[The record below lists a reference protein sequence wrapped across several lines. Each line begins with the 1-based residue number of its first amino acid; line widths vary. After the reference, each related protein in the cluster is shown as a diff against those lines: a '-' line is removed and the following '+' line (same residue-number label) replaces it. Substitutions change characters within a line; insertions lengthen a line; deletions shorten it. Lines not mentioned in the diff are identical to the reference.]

1 MKSTLW
7 IGGMMIVLG
16 GCSTH
21 TVKPK
26 DSMPLKEAKPA
37 TLPHSP
43 LSSDPISDPYCCIL
57 PQGLDIKL
65 PELGPKV
72 NDLERFEQTIT
83 PYVEAN
89 GIDRDIF
96 YDVQSDFEKSYYT
109 PWSYSVPPLCSH
121 DASWPL
127 RAFRGG
133 YGSNLR
139 PLPPSWFQEIEIQ
152 ANFEEF
158 GTLNQKAI
166 ALRWMD
172 LRALPTQKPLFHNP
186 ALPGEGYPFDMLQNS
201 SVNYNEPVF
210 ISHTSKDGAW
220 SYIFTNSASGWVQ
233 SEGIAAIDD
242 AMVETIRKS
251 EKIFVFEDNVPL
263 YDGFNR
269 FAAYSRI
276 GMVLPLQQEQQYEY
290 YAMAYDSNGSFKSIS
305 IPKSAARIGVSK
317 INKND
322 LIRLGEQML
331 KNTYGWGGM
340 YGERDCSSMIR
351 DMYTPFGIWLPRNS
365 AAQARKGEMISF
377 EGLSND
383 EKLDLIKTKGVPF
396 ETIVYLKGHVLLYVG
411 TYQDN
416 VMMMHNVWGIR
427 TIDKKTGKKGRKVLG
442 KAVISTLELGSELEE
457 FDPDNKLLTR
467 VKSMNI
473 FTRTP
478 MVLSKKATKLPKKK
492 KNL

>member
-1 MKSTLW
+1 
-7 IGGMMIVLG
+7 MIVLG

-21 TVKPK
+21 TVAP
-26 DSMPLKEAKPA
+26 EA
-37 TLPHSP
+37 TLPLQTAP
-43 LSSDPISDPYCCIL
+43 LPPAPVAAPVTDPYCCPL
-57 PQGLDIKL
+57 PQELDVKL

-72 NDLERFEQTIT
+72 NDLERFEQSIE
-83 PYVEAN
+83 PYVEQN
-89 GIDRDIF
+89 GIDRENFLEI
-96 YDVQSDFEKSYYT
+96 QANFEKSYYT
-109 PWSYSVPPLCSH
+109 PWGYSVPPICAN
-121 DASWPL
+121 DASWPI

-139 PLPPSWFQEIEIQ
+139 PLPPSWFQEIEMQ

-158 GTLNQKAI
+158 GTINQKAI
-166 ALRWMD
+166 TLRWTD
-172 LRALPTQKPLFHNP
+172 LRALPTAKPLYRNP
-186 ALPGEGYPFDMLQNS
+186 SLPGEGYPFDLLQNS

-220 SYIFTNSASGWVQ
+220 SYIFTNSASGWVP
-233 SEGIAAIDD
+233 SESIAAIDD
-242 AMVETIRKS
+242 AMIAAVLKS
-251 EKIFVFEDNVPL
+251 EKIFLFEDNVPL
-263 YDGFNR
+263 LDSSNR
-269 FAAYSRI
+269 FAAHSRV

-290 YAMAYDSNGSFKSIS
+290 YALAYDTNGSFKSIS
-305 IPKSAARIGVSK
+305 IPKSAARVGVSK
-317 INKND
+317 LNKND
-322 LIRLGEQML
+322 LVRLGGQML

-365 AAQARKGEMISF
+365 AAQARKGETISF

-383 EKLDLIKTKGVPF
+383 EKLDLIKAKGVPF
-396 ETIVYLKGHVLLYVG
+396 ETIVYLKGHVLLYIG

-427 TIDKKTGKKGRKVLG
+427 TIDKSGNKGRRVVG

-457 FDPDNKLLTR
+457 FDPENKLLTR
-467 VKSMNI
+467 VRSMNI

-478 MVLSKKATKLPKKK
+478 ILLTKGAKPQKKK
-492 KNL
+492 KAL